1 MNSEKFENINVGKY
15 DKIGGIKG
23 EKRGKRNLKNF
34 KLRSDV
40 FLCGITCPQ
49 GRFIDDKNFKNFPP
63 TKFDLH

>member
-1 MNSEKFENINVGKY
+1 MNPEKFENINVGKY

-40 FLCGITCPQ
+40 FCVGSHVPREGL
-49 GRFIDDKNFKNFPP
+49 
-63 TKFDLH
+63 